1 MTSGWVDEQ
10 RVEMPPQNTWSTL
23 SFNQLVDVKNLL
35 LDKIYLAQGRPMYL
49 IPLQKALNQ
58 LDALIAVKMNE
69 RG

>member
-1 MTSGWVDEQ
+1 MTNGWVDEQ

>member
-10 RVEMPPQNTWSTL
+10 RVEMPPQNTWGTL

-58 LDALIAVKMNE
+58 LDALIAVKMK
-69 RG
+69 

>member
-1 MTSGWVDEQ
+1 
-10 RVEMPPQNTWSTL
+10 MPPQNAWSTL

>member
-58 LDALIAVKMNE
+58 LDALIAIKMNE